1 MFNKETS
8 VITSLYISTPGV
20 LTSGHIRHKGRH
32 FPTLE
37 RKFSGVRTPVAN
49 ADLVAGRSSCN
60 AYLAVKWKLQSS
72 GRASTVAGIGIIGKA
87 DLDRHL
93 IGISSVWEG
102 LTHEQMD

>member
-1 MFNKETS
+1 VLEMANFDPFCTVTQVLEHMCRCT
-8 VITSLYISTPGV
+8 GV
-20 LTSGHIRHKGRH
+20 K
-32 FPTLE
+32 
-37 RKFSGVRTPVAN
+37 TPVAN